1 MDMKTI
7 NILTRGGLSLLVL
20 VCLLLFVTALDTT
33 AQGPRSVSMDFQ
45 QAALKDVL
53 KVFSQQAGLNFV
65 ASKNIE
71 DKHITLY
78 LDNVTVSDAL
88 NSIMSANNLTYE
100 QAQGSA
106 VFIVKESGK
115 PKIEM
120 ATKVYTLDFAR
131 IGETGQ
137 EPTIESTDMKSVIE
151 NLLSKDI
158 EGEIMGKVVIDKRT
172 NSLIITTIPADF
184 PVIEDTI
191 RQLDSIT
198 PQALIEAEIVEI
210 QIGALKSLGLEWGS
224 SDGTFIRFTG
234 PKRLTHFP
242 FVRSHNPLSRGL
254 LSITESDGGAAETEA
269 TNELGVLSL
278 QEFSLVVK
286 ALETE
291 GMARYLAKPRIMSL
305 SNESAEIKITSDTAI
320 GIIVSDV
327 TDTGRVVEEA
337 ERVETG
343 VTLKVT
349 PTVNRK
355 GYITMTIEP
364 EVSRTVQSPYFSNFV
379 DPAKRSAK
387 TTVMVKDG
395 QTIAIGGLLKTDEE
409 DQGRDVPGLSRI
421 PLFGNLFR
429 TKEKRNVQTEII
441 VFITAHAILDTEDM
455 IQTAK
460 ALQDH
465 EKESLHSGEQ
475 ASTDTRDEEIQKTVM
490 RLRRKRELERNR

>member
-1 MDMKTI
+1 MKTI
-7 NILTRGGLSLLVL
+7 NILMRGGLSLFVL

-65 ASKNIE
+65 ATENIE
-71 DKHITLY
+71 DKNITLY

-137 EPTIESTDMKSVIE
+137 TPTSESTDMKSVIE

-210 QIGALKSLGLEWGS
+210 HTGALKSLGLEWGS

-254 LSITESDGGAAETEA
+254 LSSDGAAATEA

-327 TDTGRVVEEA
+327 TDTGRVIEEA

-364 EVSRTVQSPYFSNFV
+364 EVSRAVQSLYFPNFI

-465 EKESLHSGEQ
+465 GKESLHSGGQ